1 MRCRDLAVA
10 LVVAAAANAVVSFGA
25 FDWLRGLSADIVFW
39 GRYHAFGP
47 RHDSATSPTVVV
59 AIDEE
64 TYRRPPFQGLPNV
77 MWTPQLAR
85 VMRAVLAGGAKVVG
99 YDLILPTSVERFVPG
114 FDRDYLIALRDAARD
129 GKVVL
134 GKVQHQMKPISPF
147 PGYSFAVGHQRNI
160 RALNAVEDGDGVI
173 RRLPLWFRT
182 AGPDRKER
190 LEPSMALELAARWL
204 GVAPAIGDDGKV
216 RLAGRTVTADSGG
229 STMIDFDGGPG
240 TIPTYSLADLY
251 ACADAGRDDYFRQQ
265 FAGRAVL
272 FGVVL
277 DVEDRKLTSKRL
289 MTGPDG
295 VGQPPRCIVPP
306 MQGLYRTD
314 LRRDTMPGVY
324 VAASAVNDLIR
335 GDGIGS
341 LGGVP
346 DRAIAALLTL
356 LAGVAVLSLSP
367 LRGAA
372 AVLAGA
378 ALWAVVAVVALDR
391 ALMLPFLDP
400 VIAVVVA
407 VTALFGYR
415 FAVADRDKAF
425 LRRAF
430 SLYLP
435 ASEVERLAES
445 AVPPSLGGE
454 VRELTVL
461 VSDVE
466 GFSAI
471 AEGLAP
477 PALVARL
484 NAYLAL
490 VTEAVEAHG
499 GFVDKYTGD
508 GVIAVFGA
516 PIADPDHARHAVEA
530 ALAIQ
535 RATAA
540 DGAAAGSAF
549 RTRIGINSGEMLV
562 GNIGGRRRF
571 NYTVIGD
578 AVNLAARIEGANK
591 AFATRTL
598 ASERT
603 RALCGAAWAF
613 RAIDRVRVVGRAQ
626 AVELFEPLGAAAG
639 LGSEARERLAAWDAA
654 LGQLRD
660 RRFAEAAAGFERF
673 APGDAVA
680 AGRAAFAR
688 RLAADPAA
696 GWDGVSDLDRK

>member
-1 MRCRDLAVA
+1 MRRRDLAVA
-10 LVVAAAANAVVSFGA
+10 LVVAAAANAVVSLGA
-25 FDWLRGLSADIVFW
+25 FDRVRGLSADIVFW
-39 GRYHAFGP
+39 GRYQAFGP
-47 RHDSATSPTVVV
+47 RHDPASSPTVVV

-64 TYRRPPFQGLPNV
+64 TYRRPPFQSLPNV
-77 MWTPQLAR
+77 MWTPQFAR

-99 YDLILPTSVERFVPG
+99 FDLILPTSVERFVPG

-182 AGPDRKER
+182 ADPDGKER
-190 LEPSMALELAARWL
+190 LEPSMALELAARWI
-204 GVAPAIGDDGKV
+204 GKPPAIGEDGKV
-216 RLAGRTVTADSGG
+216 RLAGRTVAADADG
-229 STMIDFDGGPG
+229 STTIDFDGGPG
-240 TIPTYSLADLY
+240 AIPTYSLADMF
-251 ACADAGRDDYFRQQ
+251 ACAEAGRDDYFRRQ

-277 DVEDRKLTSKRL
+277 DVEDRKLTSQRL

-295 VGQPPRCIVPP
+295 VSMPPRCIVPP

-314 LRRDTMPGVY
+314 LRRDTIPGVY

-335 GDGIGS
+335 GDGIRS
-341 LGGVP
+341 PGGIA
-346 DRAIAALLTL
+346 DRGIAALLTL
-356 LAGVAVLSLSP
+356 LAGFAVLSMSP

-372 AVLAGA
+372 LLLAGA
-378 ALWAVVAVVALDR
+378 ALWAIGTVVALDH
-391 ALMLPFLDP
+391 AVLLPLLDP
-400 VIAVVVA
+400 LVAIVVA
-407 VTALFGYR
+407 IAALFGYR

-435 ASEVERLAES
+435 APEVERLAES

-477 PALVARL
+477 PELVARL
-484 NAYLAL
+484 NSYLAL
-490 VTEAVEAHG
+490 VTEAVEANG

-535 RATAA
+535 RATAP
-540 DGAAAGSAF
+540 DGAADGLAF

-603 RALCGAAWAF
+603 RALCGDAWAF
-613 RAIDRVRVVGRAQ
+613 RAIDCVRVVGRAQ
-626 AVELFEPLGAAAG
+626 PVELFEPVGAAAG
-639 LGSEARERLAAWDAA
+639 LGTEERGRLAAWEAA
-654 LGQLRD
+654 LELLRE
-660 RRFAEAAAGFERF
+660 RRFAEAAACFDRL

-688 RLAADPAA
+688 RLAGDPAA